1 MEALTIWT
9 KGDGLLSVLA
19 PMGLAVAAGT
29 ALVIDLDP
37 DGPSL
42 RGAGSLAEL
51 VRSGPRRDDLQPQ
64 AAGPAVLANGGVEAE
79 EAAPVV
85 QALIRGWPFVVLRS
99 PCDAGRFAP
108 IVPVYPLLPG
118 ALFSSPDR
126 FCVYQRTG
134 FETDRAGDGIVLPC
148 PRPGTIRSL
157 LSGTLPVRSRWVRAW
172 RSVWE
177 HPWRS

>member
-1 MEALTIWT
+1 VKALTVWT

-19 PMGLAVAAGT
+19 PIGLAVAAGT
-29 ALVIDLDP
+29 SLVIDLDP
-37 DGPSL
+37 NGPSL
-42 RGAGSLAEL
+42 RGSGSLAEL
-51 VRSGPRRDDLQPQ
+51 VRSGPRRDDLQPT

-85 QALIRGWPFVVLRS
+85 QALIRGWPSVVLRS
-99 PCDAGRFAP
+99 PCDVDRFAP

-118 ALFSSPDR
+118 PLFPSPDR

-134 FETDRAGDGIVLPC
+134 FEMDRVENGIVLPC
-148 PRPGTIRSL
+148 PRRGTIRSL
-157 LSGTLPVRSRWVRAW
+157 LSGSLPVRSRWVRAW